1 MQPRR
6 FTVEARPHIPE
17 SLARLNEL
25 ANDLM
30 YSWNHSIRSI
40 FARLDLE
47 CREQVRRNRKVGWR
61 RLLHERINRAAQ
73 DRAYMAEFQRVIS
86 AYDSYLAARPDPEVT
101 EHLPEESELV
111 AYFCAEFGLH
121 ESFPIYS
128 GGLGI
133 LAGDHCKA
141 ASDLGL
147 PFVAIGLLYQQGYF
161 IQHID
166 AEGRQVANYRT
177 HTSDE
182 LPISPL
188 EDTDGNPLKVE
199 IPFPNRTVY
208 ARLWEAR

>member
-47 CREQVRRNRKVGWR
+47 LWEQVRHNPKVFLR
-61 RLLHERINRAAQ
+61 RIPQERINRAAQ

-111 AYFCAEFGLH
+111 AYFVPSSVCTKA
-121 ESFPIYS
+121 FPS
-128 GGLGI
+128 TPGGSVSWQVTTVRRRAI
-133 LAGDHCKA
+133 LAYP
-141 ASDLGL
+141 LL
-147 PFVAIGLLYQQGYF
+147 PSACSI
-161 IQHID
+161 
-166 AEGRQVANYRT
+166 
-177 HTSDE
+177 
-182 LPISPL
+182 
-188 EDTDGNPLKVE
+188 
-199 IPFPNRTVY
+199 NRVI
-208 ARLWEAR
+208 LSSI